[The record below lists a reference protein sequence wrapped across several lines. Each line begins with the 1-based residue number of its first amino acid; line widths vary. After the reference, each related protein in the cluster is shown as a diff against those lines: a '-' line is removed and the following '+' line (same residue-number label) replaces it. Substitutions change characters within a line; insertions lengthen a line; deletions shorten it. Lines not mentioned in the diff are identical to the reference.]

1 MSEKNKD
8 EISMGELATV
18 VTVENWRNAPE
29 KVMSFLLEKIKES
42 GKTAQ
47 YFTILSEDRFL
58 YDEMM
63 IISADARE
71 IAELREEL
79 KAMSAFKSWL
89 KGTKKQLRRLEED
102 TLDLRRVCQYFLY
115 TYIQAGGKKQELLP
129 KFMRYTYEKL

>member
-8 EISMGELATV
+8 EIPMGELATV

-63 IISADARE
+63 IISAE
-71 IAELREEL
+71 IEEISDLRKEVKSISYFRSWWLGSKKEL
-79 KAMSAFKSWL
+79 
-89 KGTKKQLRRLEED
+89 LRRERE
-102 TLDLRRVCQYFLY
+102 TLDLCRVCQYFLY
-115 TYIQAGGKKQELLP
+115 SYIQAGGRRNELLP
-129 KFMRYTYEKL
+129 KFMAYTYEKL